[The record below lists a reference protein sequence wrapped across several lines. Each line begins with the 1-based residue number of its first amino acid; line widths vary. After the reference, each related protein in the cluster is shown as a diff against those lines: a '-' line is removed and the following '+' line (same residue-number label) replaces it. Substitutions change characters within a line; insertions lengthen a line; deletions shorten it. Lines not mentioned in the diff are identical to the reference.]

1 MALGD
6 TDLCMYA
13 SSSPRCW
20 ARRESEI
27 TAGALEIPSGEDLC
41 ILFGDDEES
50 VLSFFFTLFTFTLKN
65 KLKIVDVDIK
75 SFGTRLSYQC
85 YLFNS
90 QEISN
95 MFGKLLTDT

>member
-27 TAGALEIPSGEDLC
+27 TAGALELPSGEDLC

-50 VLSFFFTLFTFTLKN
+50 VLSLFFTLVTFTLKN

-95 MFGKLLTDT
+95 MFGKLITDT